1 MARKSTLGKGLE
13 SLMGEMNA
21 EVAAIAPD
29 STLPLSKIKPNKAQP
44 RKTFDEEALQ
54 ELADSI
60 KQNGILQPILV
71 RAKGSGYEIV
81 AGERRYQA
89 AKLAGLREVP
99 VLVREVSDDEI
110 FQLALIENLQRS
122 DLSPIEEAQ
131 GYKTLLESKGLTQ
144 DELGKVLSKSRSA
157 IANTIRLLD
166 LPEAVQQL
174 MVEGKLTA
182 GHARAILAVPSEQG
196 RLNLAQKVVDEHLT
210 VRQTENLAPLFSG
223 TEAAKTPRQPTP
235 QSFKRAAR
243 QLRVALN
250 TNVKVKRV
258 RNKNK
263 IEIEFADEDDLA
275 RLVQELSKIA
285 MEGGDQHVDAEEA

>member
-1 MARKSTLGKGLE
+1 
-13 SLMGEMNA
+13 MGEMNA
-21 EVAAIAPD
+21 EVAAIVPD

-60 KQNGILQPILV
+60 RQNGILQPILV

-166 LPEAVQQL
+166 LPETVQQL